1 MILLLCVLLSCLMF
15 SLGVWLGFRGAP
27 VPVADKEESR
37 GAQELVRKP
46 ASSDEGNE
54 GSRPG
59 AELRKEFQQ
68 SKQNALAHA
77 MVVLED
83 LDEPRSTIDAS
94 AHQKAT
100 QRAERT
106 TAAVEEVKV
115 SDRVLELRAA
125 EDARAKAGPPPKV
138 EGLFERS
145 VDSVSDFKPTI
156 GSFTVHLESYATKE
170 EAHNK
175 VRQLRKA
182 GFLNAYT
189 QKTKTKAGDTWFRV
203 AVGSYPNPIFA
214 KEEGKRVKRR
224 ALARDF
230 IVRKVNN

>member
-1 MILLLCVLLSCLMF
+1 MILLLCVLLSGLMF
-15 SLGVWLGFRGAP
+15 SLGIWLGFREAPLTAAQKQKVKMLDDGARAP
-27 VPVADKEESR
+27 AETQVSETKA
-37 GAQELVRKP
+37 KP
-46 ASSDEGNE
+46 GEK
-54 GSRPG
+54 
-59 AELRKEFQQ
+59 LRKEFQQ

-77 MVVLED
+77 MVVLDE
-83 LDEPRSTIDAS
+83 LDEPRSTVDVS
-94 AHQKAT
+94 AHQKAN
-100 QRAERT
+100 QQWDRKP
-106 TAAVEEVKV
+106 AAVEEVEV

-125 EDARAKAGPPPKV
+125 EKAREDAGPPPRV

-145 VDSVSDFKPTI
+145 IDSVSDFKPTI
-156 GSFTVHLESYATKE
+156 GSFTVHLESYATIE
-170 EAHNK
+170 EAHHK

-189 QKTKTKAGDTWFRV
+189 QETKTKAGDTWYRV